1 MGATCN
7 VMSRIIKEKLDPE
20 SPLQPSATRLKLYS
34 GAAMP
39 SLGRFHTECTVKG
52 TKHKLVFEVVEA
64 DQEPL
69 LSGDTC
75 QRLELMKFTIL
86 EELHKL
92 VACPD
97 TPLTKQQLVGSF
109 KDVFHDPVESVGE
122 IRFVLDSS
130 VSPVQCAPWNV
141 PVALKARVKE
151 QLDKYIRDGH
161 ITSVTEPTPWISNM
175 VVIAKPDKLRI
186 CIDPKHLNQALQR
199 SHYHMPTLEDILY
212 KLPKARL
219 FTLADVRDAFL
230 YSRLDDESSLMT
242 TFWTPW
248 GRMRRCKLPFGS

>member
-1 MGATCN
+1 
-7 VMSRIIKEKLDPE
+7 
-20 SPLQPSATRLKLYS
+20 
-34 GAAMP
+34 MP
-39 SLGRFHTECTVKG
+39 SLRRFHTEYTVKV
-52 TKHKLVFEVVEA
+52 TEHKLVFEVVQA

-69 LSGDTC
+69 LSSDTC
-75 QRLELMKFTIL
+75 QRLGLMKFTIP

-97 TPLTKQQLVGSF
+97 TPLTKQQLICSF
-109 KDVFHDPVESVGE
+109 KDVFNDPVESVPGE

-130 VSPVQCAPWNV
+130 VSPVKCTPRNV

-175 VVIAKPDKLRI
+175 VVIANPDKVRI
-186 CIDPKHLNQALQR
+186 CIDTKHLNQALQR

-212 KLPKARL
+212 KLPKAL
-219 FTLADVRDAFL
+219 PNIRDAFL
-230 YSRLDDESSLMT
+230 HCRLDNESSLMT

-248 GRMRRCKLPFGS
+248 GRMRWCKLPFGISVAPEIYQRKQHELLMGL